1 MCGILFTNDPNV
13 NKKAFLDALHT
24 MKHRGP
30 DAPGGY
36 VSYKYN
42 QLGHNRLK
50 IIDLNNRSN
59 QPLKSKNKKYDIIF
73 NGEIYNYDELAKK
86 YKLEMITKSDTE
98 VLLELYILLGPKMLQ
113 ELNGMFSLVIYNNQT
128 SETFVA
134 RDRLGI
140 KPLYFTQKHNFIT
153 LSSEISPIIQ
163 LYNFSEID
171 DIGIRQYK
179 KLRAFFNGRTY
190 LKNIQMFPAGHFM
203 EKNKLQKY
211 WSLPIGKKDYPKD
224 DDLIDLLKSSVE
236 YRCIS
241 DVEVGSYLSGGIDS
255 TLLASLAKK
264 VHSWTVGFNS
274 LNEFEWGKLGAEFI
288 GTSHHEILF
297 EEENFLNSAKLM
309 IKKRKEPLSVPNE
322 VLLYEM
328 TKQVK
333 TKNTVVLSGEGAD
346 ELFFGYDR
354 IFAWAQQ
361 NKWDLDSFDNY
372 YSYGSHK
379 DNEIIEDVL
388 APFMNYG
395 ECIDIVAAFFQVAH
409 LHGLLRRLDNATML
423 CSVEARVPFVDHRL
437 VEKMAGVPFNYRFQ
451 NGISKFPLKKLFK
464 NYLPKKIINR
474 EKIGF
479 PVPISKIFNNKIN
492 PMDQWLEF
500 NMHTLNIGY

>member
-13 NKKAFLDALHT
+13 DKKAFLDALHT

-36 VSYKYN
+36 VSYKDN

-59 QPLKSKNKKYDIIF
+59 QPLKSKNGKYDIIF
-73 NGEIYNYDELAKK
+73 NGEIYNFDELAKK

-98 VLLELYILLGPKMLQ
+98 VLLDLYILLGPKMLQ

-128 SETFVA
+128 SEIFVA

-211 WSLPIGKKDYPKD
+211 WSLPIGEKDYPKD

-255 TLLASLAKK
+255 TLIASLAKK

-354 IFAWAQQ
+354 IFTWAHQ

>member
-86 YKLEMITKSDTE
+86 HKLKMITKSDTE

-128 SETFVA
+128 SEIFVA

-211 WSLPIGKKDYPKD
+211 WSLPIGEKDYPKD
-224 DDLIDLLKSSVE
+224 DDLIDLIKSSVE

-255 TLLASLAKK
+255 TLIASLAKK

>member
-13 NKKAFLDALHT
+13 SKKAFLDALHT

-30 DAPGGY
+30 DAPGCY
-36 VSYKYN
+36 VSYKDN

-128 SETFVA
+128 SEIFVA

-211 WSLPIGKKDYPKD
+211 WSLPIGEKDYPKD

-354 IFAWAQQ
+354 IFTWAHQ

>member
-36 VSYKYN
+36 VSYKDN

-73 NGEIYNYDELAKK
+73 NGEIYNYNELAKK

-128 SETFVA
+128 SEIFVA

-211 WSLPIGKKDYPKD
+211 WSLPIGEKDYPKD

-255 TLLASLAKK
+255 TLIASLAKK

-328 TKQVK
+328 TKEVK

-354 IFAWAQQ
+354 IFSWAKK

-423 CSVEARVPFVDHRL
+423 SSVEARVPFVDHRL

>member
-128 SETFVA
+128 SEIFVA

-211 WSLPIGKKDYPKD
+211 WSLPIGEKDYPKD

-255 TLLASLAKK
+255 TLIASLAKK

>member
-36 VSYKYN
+36 VSYKDN

-73 NGEIYNYDELAKK
+73 NGEIYNYNELAKK

-128 SETFVA
+128 SEIFVA

-211 WSLPIGKKDYPKD
+211 WSLPIGEKDYPKD

-255 TLLASLAKK
+255 TLIASLAKK

-437 VEKMAGVPFNYRFQ
+437 VEKMAGAPFNYRFQ

>member
-1 MCGILFTNDPNV
+1 MKTTIL
-13 NKKAFLDALHT
+13 
-24 MKHRGP
+24 
-30 DAPGGY
+30 
-36 VSYKYN
+36 
-42 QLGHNRLK
+42 
-50 IIDLNNRSN
+50 I
-59 QPLKSKNKKYDIIF
+59 
-73 NGEIYNYDELAKK
+73 
-86 YKLEMITKSDTE
+86 
-98 VLLELYILLGPKMLQ
+98 
-113 ELNGMFSLVIYNNQT
+113 
-128 SETFVA
+128 
-134 RDRLGI
+134 
-140 KPLYFTQKHNFIT
+140 
-153 LSSEISPIIQ
+153 
-163 LYNFSEID
+163 
-171 DIGIRQYK
+171 
-179 KLRAFFNGRTY
+179 
-190 LKNIQMFPAGHFM
+190 
-203 EKNKLQKY
+203 
-211 WSLPIGKKDYPKD
+211 
-224 DDLIDLLKSSVE
+224 
-236 YRCIS
+236 
-241 DVEVGSYLSGGIDS
+241 
-255 TLLASLAKK
+255 ASLAKK

-354 IFAWAQQ
+354 IFAWAQK
-361 NKWDLDSFDNY
+361 NKWDLDSFDDY

>member
-1 MCGILFTNDPNV
+1 MCGILFTNEPNV
-13 NKKAFLDALHT
+13 SKKAFLDALHT

-36 VSYKYN
+36 VSYKDN

-59 QPLKSKNKKYDIIF
+59 QPLKSKNKKYEIIF

-86 YKLEMITKSDTE
+86 YKLELITKSDTE

-128 SETFVA
+128 SEIFVA

-211 WSLPIGKKDYPKD
+211 WSLPIGEKDYPKD

-255 TLLASLAKK
+255 TLIASLAKK

-464 NYLPKKIINR
+464 NYFPKKIINS

>member
-98 VLLELYILLGPKMLQ
+98 VLLELYILLGPQMLQ

-128 SETFVA
+128 SEIFVA

-211 WSLPIGKKDYPKD
+211 WSLPIGEKDYPKD

-255 TLLASLAKK
+255 TLIASLAKK

>member
-1 MCGILFTNDPNV
+1 
-13 NKKAFLDALHT
+13 
-24 MKHRGP
+24 
-30 DAPGGY
+30 
-36 VSYKYN
+36 
-42 QLGHNRLK
+42 
-50 IIDLNNRSN
+50 
-59 QPLKSKNKKYDIIF
+59 
-73 NGEIYNYDELAKK
+73 
-86 YKLEMITKSDTE
+86 
-98 VLLELYILLGPKMLQ
+98 MLQ

-128 SETFVA
+128 SEIFVA

-211 WSLPIGKKDYPKD
+211 WSLPIGEKDYPKD

-255 TLLASLAKK
+255 TLIASLAKK

>member
-128 SETFVA
+128 SEIFVA

-211 WSLPIGKKDYPKD
+211 WSLPIGEKDYPKD

-437 VEKMAGVPFNYRFQ
+437 VEKMAGAPFNYRFQ

>member
-13 NKKAFLDALHT
+13 NEKAFLDALHI

-36 VSYKYN
+36 VSYKDN

-73 NGEIYNYDELAKK
+73 NGEIYNYDELARK

-98 VLLELYILLGPKMLQ
+98 VLLELYILLGPPMLQ
-113 ELNGMFSLVIYNNQT
+113 ELNGMFSLVIDNNQT
-128 SETFVA
+128 SEIFVA

-140 KPLYFTQKHNFIT
+140 KPLYFTQKYNFIT

-211 WSLPIGKKDYPKD
+211 WSLPIGEKVYPKD

-255 TLLASLAKK
+255 TLIASLAKK

-354 IFAWAQQ
+354 IFAWAHQ

>member
-36 VSYKYN
+36 VSYKDN

-128 SETFVA
+128 SEIFVA

-211 WSLPIGKKDYPKD
+211 WSLPIGEKDYPKD

-255 TLLASLAKK
+255 TLIASLAKK

-423 CSVEARVPFVDHRL
+423 SSVEARVPFVDHRL

>member
-36 VSYKYN
+36 ISYKDN

-73 NGEIYNYDELAKK
+73 NGEIYNYNELAKK

-98 VLLELYILLGPKMLQ
+98 VLLELYILLGPQMLQ

-128 SETFVA
+128 SEIFVA

-211 WSLPIGKKDYPKD
+211 WSLPIGEKDYPKD

-255 TLLASLAKK
+255 TLIASLAKK

>member
-211 WSLPIGKKDYPKD
+211 WSLPIGEKDYPKD

>member
-1 MCGILFTNDPNV
+1 
-13 NKKAFLDALHT
+13 
-24 MKHRGP
+24 
-30 DAPGGY
+30 
-36 VSYKYN
+36 
-42 QLGHNRLK
+42 
-50 IIDLNNRSN
+50 
-59 QPLKSKNKKYDIIF
+59 
-73 NGEIYNYDELAKK
+73 
-86 YKLEMITKSDTE
+86 MITKSDTE

-128 SETFVA
+128 SEIFVA

-190 LKNIQMFPAGHFM
+190 LKNIQMFPAGHVM

-211 WSLPIGKKDYPKD
+211 WSLPIGEKDYPKD

-255 TLLASLAKK
+255 TLIASLAKK

>member
-13 NKKAFLDALHT
+13 NQKAFLDDLHS

-36 VSYKYN
+36 VSYKDN

-128 SETFVA
+128 SEIFVA

-211 WSLPIGKKDYPKD
+211 WSLPIGEKDYPKD

-255 TLLASLAKK
+255 TLIASLAKK

>member
-73 NGEIYNYDELAKK
+73 NGEIYNYNELAKK

-128 SETFVA
+128 SEIFVA

-211 WSLPIGKKDYPKD
+211 WSLPIGEKDYPKD

-255 TLLASLAKK
+255 TLIASLAKK

-354 IFAWAQQ
+354 IFAWAHQ

-423 CSVEARVPFVDHRL
+423 SSVEARVPFVDHRL

>member
-13 NKKAFLDALHT
+13 SKKAFLDALHT

-36 VSYKYN
+36 VSYKDN

-128 SETFVA
+128 SEIFVA

-255 TLLASLAKK
+255 TLIASLAKK

-333 TKNTVVLSGEGAD
+333 TKNSVVLSGEGAD

>member
-36 VSYKYN
+36 VSYKDN

-73 NGEIYNYDELAKK
+73 NGEIYNYNELAKK

-98 VLLELYILLGPKMLQ
+98 VLLELYILLGPQMLQ

-128 SETFVA
+128 SEIFVA

-211 WSLPIGKKDYPKD
+211 WSLPIGEKDYPKD

-255 TLLASLAKK
+255 TLIASLAKK

-333 TKNTVVLSGEGAD
+333 TKNTVVLSGEEAD

-354 IFAWAQQ
+354 IFTWAHQ